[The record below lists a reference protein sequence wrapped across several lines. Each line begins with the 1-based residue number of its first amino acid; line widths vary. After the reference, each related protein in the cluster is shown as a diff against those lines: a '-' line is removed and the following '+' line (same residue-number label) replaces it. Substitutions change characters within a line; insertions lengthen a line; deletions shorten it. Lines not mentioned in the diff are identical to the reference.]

1 MCHTVDDD
9 RRNRGFWRR
18 LTATGV
24 IAASLL
30 ALTPGVAHAEPT
42 ADEVREEIERLEQEF
57 SELNE
62 AYNKAKE
69 EHEAAQQ
76 KLDEINDDLAETE
89 DELGELQES
98 IRILANTA
106 YSGADYD
113 SLVYL
118 IGASDPDE
126 MLAQSADL
134 YYLSQSQQ
142 GKLDRYVEQKEK
154 LEQLREEAEA
164 TEQEAQDKLDEAEAA
179 RQEGEDKI
187 AEQQALLDELTADEQ
202 AEATAGINTVSSSS
216 GGTATA
222 GSATGKARIALEFA
236 LNQVGK
242 PYIWGGT
249 GPNGYDCSGLTQ
261 AAWAA
266 AGVSLPRVSQ
276 DQFYAGQRVSWE
288 NIQAGD
294 LLFFYDSTAPT
305 HVGMATGDGRMV
317 HASTSSKPISVVEL
331 TSYYRQNFVGAV
343 RPA

>member
-1 MCHTVDDD
+1 VDDD
-9 RRNRGFWRR
+9 RHDRGVRRR
-18 LTATGV
+18 LTAAGV
-24 IAASLL
+24 IAASFL

-69 EHEAAQQ
+69 EHEAARE
-76 KLDEINDDLAETE
+76 KLEEINEDLAETE
-89 DELGELQES
+89 EEVEGLQES
-98 IRILANTA
+98 IRLLAGTA
-106 YSGADYD
+106 YSGVDYN

-118 IGASDPDE
+118 IGSDNPDD
-126 MLAQSADL
+126 LLVQSADL
-134 YYLSQSQQ
+134 NYLSASQQ
-142 GKLDRYVEQKEK
+142 GRLDRYTEQQEK
-154 LEQLREEAEA
+154 LEQLREEAEE
-164 TEQEAQDKLDEAEAA
+164 TEQEAQAKLDEAEEA
-179 RQEGEDKI
+179 REEGEEKI
-187 AEQQALLDELTADEQ
+187 AEQEALLDDLTADEQ
-202 AEATAGINTVSSSS
+202 AAATAGINTVSSSTS
-216 GGTATA
+216 GTTYNGP
-222 GSATGKARIALEFA
+222 ATGDARVALEFA
-236 LNQVGK
+236 FNQIGK

-276 DQFYAGQRVSWE
+276 DQFYAGQRVSWD

-294 LLFFYDSTAPT
+294 LLFFYNSTAPT

-317 HASTSSKPISVVEL
+317 HASTSSKPIGVVEL

-343 RPA
+343 RP